1 MASMFVKMVTIL
13 SLYLMLVV
21 LVESTSTLIGG
32 LQETDLEVTC
42 NKVIGAQSGDDCT
55 TISKSFKL
63 GLESFLAI
71 NPNINCTSIFVGQW
85 LCVNGTLTT

>member
-1 MASMFVKMVTIL
+1 MASMFAKMVTIL

-21 LVESTSTLIGG
+21 LVESRSTLIGG
-32 LQETDLEVTC
+32 LQGTDLEVTC
-42 NKVIGAQSGDDCT
+42 SQVIGAQSGDDCT

-85 LCVNGTLTT
+85 ICVDGSVTK